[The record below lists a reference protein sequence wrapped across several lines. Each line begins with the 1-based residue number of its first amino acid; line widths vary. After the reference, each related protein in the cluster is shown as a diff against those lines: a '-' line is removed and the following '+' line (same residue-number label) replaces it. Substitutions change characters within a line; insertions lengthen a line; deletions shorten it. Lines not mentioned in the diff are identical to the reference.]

1 MFQTFCASLSVST
14 PLSHGAGQS
23 QKAWNGF
30 SAVSHWRPGHFQLC
44 AIGNCLTPA
53 PSGMFLFSRWF
64 LSASRLIPHLASLC
78 GSHMYAVCQFHLYH
92 WSSNFTVSQNF
103 LKGLLKY
110 RWLDLS
116 PGVSDSL
123 QKLKICICHKFSGNT
138 DAAGLG
144 TVLWEQLLCLAM
156 PLEKSSLRNHSSKI
170 SVSFNSLKPCC

>member
-1 MFQTFCASLSVST
+1 MASGTQRRASANQREEVPPLKSFPAFSSVLGLKCFKLSVPLLSVST

-30 SAVSHWRPGHFQLC
+30 LAVSHWRPGRFQLC

-78 GSHMYAVCQFHLYH
+78 GSHMYAGCQFHLYH
-92 WSSNFTVSQNF
+92 WSSNFTVSQIF

-116 PGVSDSL
+116 PGVYDSL
-123 QKLKICICHKFSGNT
+123 
-138 DAAGLG
+138 
-144 TVLWEQLLCLAM
+144 
-156 PLEKSSLRNHSSKI
+156 
-170 SVSFNSLKPCC
+170 